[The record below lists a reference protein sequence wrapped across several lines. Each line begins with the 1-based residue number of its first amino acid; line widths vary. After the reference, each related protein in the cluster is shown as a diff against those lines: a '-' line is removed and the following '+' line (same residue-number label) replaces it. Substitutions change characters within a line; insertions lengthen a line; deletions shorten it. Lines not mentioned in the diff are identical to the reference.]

1 MARVLVVDDD
11 PDILRV
17 VEKVLSMNQHA
28 VFTANDAM
36 KAMDLLNAS
45 TYDLMISDANV
56 PRFSGFELVR
66 TVKNNKRF
74 HRMAICMLTGLREK
88 KDIEKAIRAGVD
100 DYIVKPIDPALL
112 LQKIESILVKKPPM
126 EKAEFNIPEEA
137 KYADA
142 ELTVKARVAHIS
154 ELGLVLRSRVEIP
167 EGMAVQIATDLFKK
181 MEMKAPPSMKVI
193 GCKKHVEFDYEIS
206 VAFVGVS
213 ENFHQKIRA
222 WIFSQGTKKMR
233 GVA

>member
-1 MARVLVVDDD
+1 MARILVVDDD
-11 PDILRV
+11 PDILKI
-17 VEKVLSMNQHA
+17 VEKVLSMNHHA
-28 VFTANDAM
+28 VYTASDAM
-36 KAMDLLNAS
+36 KAMDLLNAT
-45 TYDLMISDANV
+45 TYDLLISDANM

-112 LQKIESILVKKPPM
+112 LQKIESILLKKPPM
-126 EKAEFNIPEEA
+126 EKAEFNVPEEA
-137 KYADA
+137 KYAVA
-142 ELTVKARVAHIS
+142 QVTTTARVTQIS
-154 ELGLVLRSRVEIP
+154 ELGFVLRSRVEIP
-167 EGMAVQIATDLFKK
+167 DGMAVQIATDLFNK
-181 MEMKAPPSMKVI
+181 MEMKSPPSMKVI
-193 GCKKHVEFDYEIS
+193 HCKKLVEFDYEIS
-206 VAFVGVS
+206 VAFVGVT

-222 WIFSQGTKKMR
+222 WIFAQGTKKMR